1 MAQTN
6 DAGGNELNK
15 VHFKSRSLVE
25 VWLLVDIAGSGWKSD
40 PLVVHVLFVSQQCP
54 QRLAHLCHFNSLKGK
69 MFSCNYSL

>member
-6 DAGGNELNK
+6 NELNK

-25 VWLLVDIAGSGWKSD
+25 VRLLVDIAGSGWKSD
-40 PLVVHVLFVSQQCP
+40 PLVVHVLSVSQCP